1 MNKLK
6 IAITGARG
14 TVGREVVKV
23 CSAAGHSTVQVN
35 RTEQEYDGTPN
46 SEMRT
51 ADTATSYDDTC
62 KAFQGCNAIIHLAAI
77 PDPVDKDDWKVHS
90 NNVNSAFNG
99 FRAAAE
105 LGIKRFCYASSVN
118 AIGLAYANQPLEF
131 EYFPIDEQ
139 APQNPTDAYAL
150 AKQEA
155 EVQARAFANW
165 FPGLNIACMRI
176 HEVAPLK
183 DVQKEHKEDW
193 ENLAVRQLWG
203 WVNPTAT
210 ARACLRAVETDSFK
224 GCEIFNII
232 APTTTQDTPSE
243 ELAKKY
249 FPKAEIRKGLEGNNA
264 FWTAAKAEKVLRWT
278 HDEKE

>member
-1 MNKLK
+1 MK

-14 TVGREVVKV
+14 TLGREVVKT
-23 CSAAGHSTVQVN
+23 CSEAGHTTVQVN

-51 ADTATSYDDTC
+51 ADSAHSYDDTVG
-62 KAFQGCNAIIHLAAI
+62 AFQGCDAVIHLAAI
-77 PDPVDKDDWKVHS
+77 PDPKGKDDWRVHS

-105 LGIKRFCYASSVN
+105 AGIKRFCYASSVN
-118 AIGLAYANQPLEF
+118 AIGLAYANQPLHF
-131 EYFPIDEQ
+131 DYFPLDEE
-139 APQNPTDAYAL
+139 APINPTDSYAL

-155 EVQARAFANW
+155 EVQAKAFTNW
-165 FPGLNIACMRI
+165 FVGMNIACMRI

-183 DVQKEHKEDW
+183 HVQKEHQENW
-193 ENLAVRQLWG
+193 ENAAVKQLWG
-203 WVNPTAT
+203 WVNPGAT
-210 ARACLRAVETDSFK
+210 ARACLLAVESDMFK
-224 GCEIFNII
+224 GFEVFNIT

-249 FPKAEIRKGLEGNNA
+249 FPNAEIRGDMSTNRA
-264 FWTAAKAEKVLRWT
+264 FWTTDKATKILGWT